1 MSLASSVSVDELIRA
16 LARKAATLPAEIA
29 AFIAFSSC
37 ESMIEQG
44 PRELTL
50 SQLRVNEHG
59 QVVLQGALC
68 EEAPGARSLHRA
80 LIALL
85 AASGK
90 NLPPALQRLC
100 DEPEQNLR
108 SLRDLHDRLE
118 ATLVPLNRTASRR
131 VLARFAR
138 DAAYPLIDPKEVD
151 AALNSM
157 LAEELPANDAPERP
171 RSVEPEA
178 RLHVDLLEGL
188 DLEGE
193 ESRYLE
199 TTVGVASRLSGLE
212 GSRAL
217 PSTRPSSAP
226 SKPSLRS
233 QAAQLEELGAPS
245 SSRKLFVG
253 FALFAL
259 AVLVVIAAVSLRDEQ
274 AREELLKAEEAAAV
288 AELQKPPA
296 VEAGDLVV
304 HVSEPNAQVLR
315 LVGRAPVS
323 IEKLPVGIAHEFVAT
338 AEGHKPARALVP
350 ANSEWEATAEGG
362 RYELAIQLVEASGSS
377 AREQPNEGGD
387 GLELGPSR
395 LTSQG
400 SAAKGT
406 GTIRVVTTPRSAR
419 VYQLVG
425 FSPNVEVDNLPLDAP
440 QELLIY
446 REGFAPVLRV
456 VPPEGFVRK
465 GGKRVAELDIELTKK
480 KRQ

>member
-1 MSLASSVSVDELIRA
+1 SVEELIRA
-16 LARKAATLPAEIA
+16 LERKGATLPAEIA
-29 AFIAFSSC
+29 AFIAFSAC

-59 QVVLQGALC
+59 NVVLHGAPC

-80 LIALL
+80 LVALL

-90 NLPPALQRLC
+90 NLAPALAQLR
-100 DEPEQNLR
+100 DEPAETLR

-138 DAAYPLIDPKEVD
+138 DAAYPLIEPRDVD

-157 LAEELPANDAPERP
+157 LADEAPANDAPERA

-188 DLEGE
+188 DLEGDDA
-193 ESRYLE
+193 RYLE
-199 TTVGVASRLSGLE
+199 TSVGAASRLSGLE
-212 GSRAL
+212 ETRAL
-217 PSTRPSSAP
+217 PSTRPSMAP

-233 QAAQLEELGAPS
+233 QAAQLEELGSPS
-245 SSRKLFVG
+245 SSRKLFIG

-259 AVLVVIAAVSLRDEQ
+259 AVLVVIAAVSLRDGQ
-274 AREELLKAEEAAAV
+274 AREELLKAEEAAAI
-288 AELQKPPA
+288 AELKKPPA

-338 AEGHKPARALVP
+338 AEGYKPARALVP
-350 ANSEWEATAEGG
+350 ANGEWEATAEGA
-362 RYELAIQLVEASGSS
+362 RYELAIQLVEAGS
-377 AREQPNEGGD
+377 AAGEQPKPGD
-387 GLELGPSR
+387 GALDLGPSR

-400 SAAKGT
+400 TAQGT
-406 GTIRVVTTPRSAR
+406 GSVRVITTPRGAR
-419 VYQLVG
+419 VFQLVG
-425 FSPNVEVDNLPLDAP
+425 FSPLVKVENLPLEAP

-446 REGFAPVLRV
+446 REGFSPVLRV
-456 VPPEGFVRK
+456 LSPQDFVSK
-465 GGKRVAELDIELTKK
+465 GGKRVAEIDVALTKT

>member
-1 MSLASSVSVDELIRA
+1 MSVEELIRA
-16 LARKAATLPAEIA
+16 LERKGATLPAEIA
-29 AFIAFSSC
+29 AFIALSAC
-37 ESMIEQG
+37 ESMVEQG

-59 QVVLQGALC
+59 NVVLHGAPC
-68 EEAPGARSLHRA
+68 EEAPGARSLHRV
-80 LIALL
+80 LVALL

-90 NLPPALQRLC
+90 NLPPALSRLR
-100 DEPEQNLR
+100 DEPEPSLS

-138 DAAYPLIDPKEVD
+138 DAAYPLIESRDVD

-157 LAEELPANDAPERP
+157 LAEEVPANDAPDRA

-193 ESRYLE
+193 DSRYLE
-199 TTVGVASRLSGLE
+199 TSVGVASRLSGLE
-212 GSRAL
+212 ETRAL
-217 PSTRPSSAP
+217 PSTRPSLAP
-226 SKPSLRS
+226 NKPSLRS
-233 QAAQLEELGAPS
+233 QAAQLEELGSPS
-245 SSRKLFVG
+245 SSRKLFIG

-259 AVLVVIAAVSLRDEQ
+259 AVLVVIVAVSLRDEQ
-274 AREELLKAEEAAAV
+274 AREELLKAEEAAAI
-288 AELQKPPA
+288 AELKRPPP

-323 IEKLPVGIAHEFVAT
+323 VDKLPVGVAHEFVAT
-338 AEGHKPARALVP
+338 AEGYKPARALVP
-350 ANSEWEATAEGG
+350 ANGEWEATAEGA
-362 RYELAIQLVEASGSS
+362 RYELAIQLVEADGASAGEHPKPTDSGL
-377 AREQPNEGGD
+377 D
-387 GLELGPSR
+387 LGPSR

-400 SAAKGT
+400 TAQGT
-406 GTIRVVTTPRSAR
+406 GSIRVVTTPRGAR
-419 VYQLVG
+419 VFQLVG
-425 FSPNVEVDNLPLDAP
+425 FSPNVKVENLPLDAP

-446 REGFAPVLRV
+446 REGFSPVLRV
-456 VPPEGFVRK
+456 LQPQDFVAK
-465 GGKRVAELDIELTKK
+465 GGKRVAELDVALTKN